1 MTRNQDQHFPSTAL
15 TIPQQLA
22 FLASNFESTMD
33 ACVGS
38 GRVKDALQLQLHG
51 SPGLAVQVLKFVMK
65 ENLELEA

>member
-1 MTRNQDQHFPSTAL
+1 M
-15 TIPQQLA
+15 
-22 FLASNFESTMD
+22 
-33 ACVGS
+33 GS